1 MRSNKLLRTA
11 GVLGAATVIGVAGM
25 QIATASPTADS
36 SASGYSEVAKDST
49 SSAAANRGPRG
60 KRGPKGFTGPAGP
73 QGPVGNPGAAGV
85 AGPPG
90 QVGPPGAPGSSL
102 VIGTAIDPVGGGAIS
117 AASAR
122 LPLNG
127 VIGLGTA
134 FSVTPTAFTASNFKV
149 VNGIGIA
156 GFKFHL
162 ATQALNPVSGA
173 PEGPISSI
181 TCEVAPGGR
190 SCTSAASLAVPAGNA
205 YWFQPAAG
213 STLPVS
219 GTFSYTIV

>member
-25 QIATASPTADS
+25 QFATASPTADS
-36 SASGYSEVAKDST
+36 AASGFSEVSKDSAT
-49 SSAAANRGPRG
+49 TAKRGPRG
-60 KRGPKGFTGPAGP
+60 PRGFKGFTGPAGP
-73 QGPVGNPGAAGV
+73 AGPAGAPGAAGAPGQ

-90 QVGPPGAPGSSL
+90 GPGSSL
-102 VIGTAIDPVGGGAIS
+102 VVGTAAEPVIGAVIS

-122 LPLNG
+122 LPTS
-127 VIGLGTA
+127 GLLSNSLV
-134 FSVTPTAFTASNFKV
+134 FSLAAKAFTASGFQV
-149 VNGIGIA
+149 ANGVGIS

-162 ATQALNPVSGA
+162 ATQAVNAISGA
-173 PEGPISSI
+173 PEGPITSI

-190 SCTSAASLAVPAGNA
+190 SCTSAGSLAVSAGNA

-213 STLPVS
+213 STLPAS
-219 GTFSYTIV
+219 GTFSYNIV